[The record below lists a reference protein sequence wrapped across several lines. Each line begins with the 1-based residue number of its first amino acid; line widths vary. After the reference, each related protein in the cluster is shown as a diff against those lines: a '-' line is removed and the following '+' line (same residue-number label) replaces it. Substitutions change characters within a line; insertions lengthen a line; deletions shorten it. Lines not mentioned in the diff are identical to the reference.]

1 MTVTRFFK
9 TNVLYCG
16 DNLEWLGNHIP
27 DESVDLI
34 YLDPPFFSNRNYEVI
49 WGDEAEVRSFED
61 RWDAGLDGYI
71 NWMEERAT
79 ELYRVLKPGG
89 SFYLHCDWH
98 AGHYLKVML
107 DGEPLFGGGSFRN
120 EIIWKRTSGHSDA
133 GRYGNVHD
141 TILYYVKE
149 GSKPTW
155 NDVYQ
160 PYDESYVRQYYRYQ
174 DSDGRRWMSGDLSAA
189 GLAGGGYEYEWND
202 VTRVW
207 RLPRT
212 TMERLDQEGRIYYT
226 RNKIARIKRY
236 LDESKGLPAQ
246 DVWTDLEALRSWHQ
260 ERLGY
265 PTQKPESLLARIIA
279 ASSNPDDVILDPF
292 CGCGTTVAVAHMMG
306 RQWIGMDISPTA
318 VNLMKLRL
326 QKLGA
331 VGVDPIGLPQS
342 VAALKTLKPFEFQNW
357 VIQQLYGTHSKR
369 KSRDMGI
376 DGYSFFVN
384 DPIQVKRSERV
395 GRPAVDAF
403 ETAVKRA
410 KKDKGYVVAFSFTSD
425 ARKEAARARRA
436 DKLDIRLITV
446 EEILDKDKL
455 GTVVTPLPGQPVPGQ
470 VAPDVPLPE
479 SPPKEARPTGEELI
493 ESDQE
498 AGEVA

>member
-1 MTVTRFFK
+1 MTLARFFR
-9 TNVLYCG
+9 TNMLYCG

-27 DESVDLI
+27 DESIDLI

-61 RWDAGLDGYI
+61 RWDAGLDGYV
-71 NWMEERAT
+71 NWMEKRAT
-79 ELYRVLKPGG
+79 ELYRVLRPGG

-107 DGEPLFGGGSFRN
+107 DGDALFGRNGAFRN

-149 GSKPTW
+149 GAWPTW
-155 NDVYQ
+155 NNVYQ

-174 DSDGRRWMSGDLSAA
+174 DPDGRRWMSGDLSAA
-189 GLAGGGYEYEWND
+189 GLAGGGYEYEWKG

-207 RLPRT
+207 RVPRS
-212 TMERLDQEGRIYYT
+212 TMERLDQEGRVYYT
-226 RNKIARIKRY
+226 RNGIARMKRY

-279 ASSNPDDVILDPF
+279 ASSNADDVVLDPF
-292 CGCGTTVAVAHMMG
+292 CGCGTTVAVAHMMK

-326 QKLGA
+326 QKLGMN
-331 VGVDPIGLPQS
+331 VDPIGLPQT
-342 VAALKTLKPFEFQNW
+342 VADLKKLKPFEFQNW
-357 VIQQLYGTHSKR
+357 VIQQFYGTHSKR
-369 KSRDMGI
+369 KSKDMGI
-376 DGYSFFVN
+376 DGYSFLVG

-395 GRPAVDAF
+395 GRPVVDGF
-403 ETAVKRA
+403 ETAVERVN
-410 KKDKGYVVAFSFTSD
+410 KDKGYIVAFSFTSD
-425 ARKEAARARRA
+425 AKKEAARVKRVKGLEI
-436 DKLDIRLITV
+436 KLV
-446 EEILDKDKL
+446 EVEKILDREKL
-455 GTVVTPLPGQPVPGQ
+455 EAVVMPLPGRPIPGQ
-470 VAPDVPLPE
+470 ADPEAPLPE
-479 SPPKEARPTGEELI
+479 SAPKEIRPSGDELV